1 MAHNLTKQPSEKIVY
16 DAPFGTMP
24 SGAAITSI
32 DSITLLARGKV
43 AEGAALAYSNQQFSG
58 TIVQLTLSS
67 GTDGEEY
74 LITIKVT
81 DSLGEIHEHE
91 VEMRVEDFTWA
102 VPDGSGAIYLS
113 PSEYVT
119 RYGYAETQLLSDTH
133 DVGRIDKDRLGARL
147 LEAAAIVD
155 GYVAKR
161 YQTPLNPVPEAVKG
175 IVADITRFLLH
186 GDNVPE
192 VVADRHKQ
200 ARASLKDISKGDMV
214 LAVAEATTTA
224 TSGTPDFIGPS
235 RTFDRDSLKGF

>member
-1 MAHNLTKQPSEKIVY
+1 MINQLTKQPSEKLIY
-16 DAPFGTMP
+16 DAPFSAIP
-24 SGAAITSI
+24 DGAAIASV
-32 DSITLLARGKV
+32 DSIVVTAKGKV
-43 AEGAALAYSNQQFSG
+43 AEVTALNYQNQQFSG
-58 TIVQLTLSS
+58 TIAQLTIDG

-74 LITIKVT
+74 LITITVM
-81 DSLGEIHEHE
+81 DSLAEVHEFDVEI
-91 VEMRVEDFTWA
+91 RIEDFTWS
-102 VPDGSGAIYLS
+102 VPDGVGAIYLT

-147 LEAAAIVD
+147 LEATAIVD

-161 YQTPLNPVPEAVKG
+161 YLTPLNPVPEAVKG

-192 VVADRHKQ
+192 VVTDRHRQ

-224 TSGTPDFIGPS
+224 TSGTPDFIGPD
-235 RTFDRDSLKGF
+235 RVFDHDSLKGF